1 MKAFGKK
8 VVLIGDGS
16 VGSSYAFAMVT
27 QSVADEFVIIDIAT
41 DKVNADVQDLNHG
54 TAHCPSPV
62 NISAGTY
69 SDCKDADLV
78 VITAGAPQKPGETRL
93 QLVEKNA
100 KIMKDIVKSVMD
112 SGFDGYFLIAA
123 NPVDILTRFIKE
135 YTGLPAERVI
145 GSGTVLDSARL
156 QYLISREFDV
166 APASVNASIIGEHGD
181 SELAVWSQA
190 NIAGMPVFEALKEK
204 TGSEAKAEEIYVNT
218 RDAAYEII
226 QAKGSTYYG
235 IALALMR
242 ISKAIL
248 NNENN
253 VLNVST
259 QLTGQYGGYRDVY
272 VGGPTLVNQDGAVKI
287 YELPLDEK
295 EKALFDQSVKT
306 LEDIYNSIKYLL
318 EDK

>member
-1 MKAFGKK
+1 
-8 VVLIGDGS
+8 
-16 VGSSYAFAMVT
+16 
-27 QSVADEFVIIDIAT
+27 
-41 DKVNADVQDLNHG
+41 
-54 TAHCPSPV
+54 
-62 NISAGTY
+62 
-69 SDCKDADLV
+69 
-78 VITAGAPQKPGETRL
+78 
-93 QLVEKNA
+93 
-100 KIMKDIVKSVMD
+100 MD

-272 VGGPTLVNQDGAVKI
+272 VGVPTLVNQDGAVKI